1 MNSKLKIKYGMIE
14 FEIESDPE
22 TIEKERKAFLE
33 TLPTITVLANNKIY
47 EENNTEVELID
58 ESKVKYL
65 PAQTKNIT
73 TNLNTFLHEKGFSSD
88 IDKCLA
94 VIYFMNEVENVE
106 SVNNQIIKERMQK
119 AKLIIPKSI
128 SVALNGLTAK
138 GFIQLLEQDGNKG
151 MNYYITQKGIKYIEE
166 YEKKDKKGKSM
177 RKNKTTKKN
186 IANRYSF
193 LTKEMMK
200 LEQYPEFSKLKS
212 SKDKIMLIM
221 YIMKEIDKGEY
232 FTITELEYIIS
243 QIFNDKLSTDTIK
256 GVFKNQSSAKYFD
269 KRNVEDNNK
278 VNEYKMLQSG
288 FNYFTENNINNN
300 SGN

>member
-151 MNYYITQKGIKYIEE
+151 MNYYITQEGIKYIDE

-193 LTKEMMK
+193 LTKEMMN

-269 KRNVEDNNK
+269 KRNVENNNK

>member
-65 PAQTKNIT
+65 PAQTKKIT

-151 MNYYITQKGIKYIEE
+151 MNYYITQEGIKYIEE

-193 LTKEMMK
+193 LTKEMMN

-269 KRNVEDNNK
+269 KRNVVNNNK

>member
-138 GFIQLLEQDGNKG
+138 GFIQLLEQDGNKA
-151 MNYYITQKGIKYIEE
+151 MNYYITQEGIKYIEE

-193 LTKEMMK
+193 LTKEMMN

-269 KRNVEDNNK
+269 KRNVENNNK

>member
-1 MNSKLKIKYGMIE
+1 MIE

-94 VIYFMNEVENVE
+94 VIYFMNEIENVE

-119 AKLIIPKSI
+119 AKMIIPKSI

-151 MNYYITQKGIKYIEE
+151 MNYYITQEGIKYIEE

-193 LTKEMMK
+193 LTKEMMN

-269 KRNVEDNNK
+269 KRNVENNNK

>member
-151 MNYYITQKGIKYIEE
+151 MNYYITQEGIKYIEE

-186 IANRYSF
+186 VANRYSF
-193 LTKEMMK
+193 LTKEMMN

-269 KRNVEDNNK
+269 KRNVENNNK

>member
-94 VIYFMNEVENVE
+94 VIYFMNEVENLE

-151 MNYYITQKGIKYIEE
+151 MNYYITQEGIKYIEE

-193 LTKEMMK
+193 LTKEMMN

-269 KRNVEDNNK
+269 KRNVENNNK

>member
-1 MNSKLKIKYGMIE
+1 MIE

-73 TNLNTFLHEKGFSSD
+73 TNLNIFLHEKGFSSD

-128 SVALNGLTAK
+128 SVALNGLTVK

-151 MNYYITQKGIKYIEE
+151 MNYYITQEGIKYIEE

-193 LTKEMMK
+193 LTKEMMN

-243 QIFNDKLSTDTIK
+243 KIFNDKLSTDTIK

-269 KRNVEDNNK
+269 KRNVENNNK

>member
-151 MNYYITQKGIKYIEE
+151 MNYYITQEGIKYIEE
-166 YEKKDKKGKSM
+166 YEKKDKKGKSI

-193 LTKEMMK
+193 LTKEMMN

-269 KRNVEDNNK
+269 KRNVENNNK

>member
-47 EENNTEVELID
+47 EENNTKVELID

-151 MNYYITQKGIKYIEE
+151 MNYYITQEGIKYIEE

-193 LTKEMMK
+193 LTKEMMN

-269 KRNVEDNNK
+269 KRNVVNNNK

-288 FNYFTENNINNN
+288 FNYFNENNINNN

>member
-1 MNSKLKIKYGMIE
+1 MIE

-65 PAQTKNIT
+65 SAQTKNIT

-94 VIYFMNEVENVE
+94 VIYFINEVENVE

-151 MNYYITQKGIKYIEE
+151 MNYYITQEGIKYIEE

-193 LTKEMMK
+193 LTKEMMN

-269 KRNVEDNNK
+269 KRNVENNNK

-288 FNYFTENNINNN
+288 FNYFTGNNINNN

>member
-94 VIYFMNEVENVE
+94 VIYFMNEIENVE

-119 AKLIIPKSI
+119 AKMIIPKSI

-151 MNYYITQKGIKYIEE
+151 MNYYITQEGIKYIEE

-193 LTKEMMK
+193 LTKEMMN

-269 KRNVEDNNK
+269 KRNVENNNK

>member
-151 MNYYITQKGIKYIEE
+151 MNYYITQEGIKYIEE

-193 LTKEMMK
+193 LTKEMMN

-269 KRNVEDNNK
+269 KRNVENNNK
-278 VNEYKMLQSG
+278 VNEYKMLQGG

>member
-47 EENNTEVELID
+47 EGDNADVELID

-94 VIYFMNEVENVE
+94 VIYFMNEVETVE

-128 SVALNGLTAK
+128 SVALNGLTTK

-151 MNYYITQKGIKYIEE
+151 MNYYTTQEGIKYIEE
-166 YEKKDKKGKSM
+166 YEKKDKKGKSI

-193 LTKEMMK
+193 LTKEMMN

-269 KRNVEDNNK
+269 KRNVENNNK

>member
-47 EENNTEVELID
+47 EGDNTDVELID

-94 VIYFMNEVENVE
+94 VIYFMNEVETVE

-128 SVALNGLTAK
+128 SVALNSLTTK

-151 MNYYITQKGIKYIEE
+151 MNYYITQEGIKYIEE

-186 IANRYSF
+186 IANRYYF
-193 LTKEMMK
+193 LTKEMMN

-269 KRNVEDNNK
+269 KRNVENNNK

>member
-151 MNYYITQKGIKYIEE
+151 MNYYITQEGIKYIEE

-193 LTKEMMK
+193 LTKEMMN

-269 KRNVEDNNK
+269 KRNVENNNK

>member
-47 EENNTEVELID
+47 EENNTKVELID

-94 VIYFMNEVENVE
+94 VIYFMNEVENLE

-151 MNYYITQKGIKYIEE
+151 MNYYITQEGIKYIEE

-193 LTKEMMK
+193 LTKEMMN

-243 QIFNDKLSTDTIK
+243 QIFNEKLSTDTIK

-269 KRNVEDNNK
+269 KRNLENNNK

>member
-1 MNSKLKIKYGMIE
+1 MIE

-151 MNYYITQKGIKYIEE
+151 MNYYITQEGIKYIEE

-193 LTKEMMK
+193 LTKEMMN

-269 KRNVEDNNK
+269 KRNVENNNK

>member
-47 EENNTEVELID
+47 EGDNADVELID

-65 PAQTKNIT
+65 PAQTKNII

-94 VIYFMNEVENVE
+94 VIYFMNEVETVE

-128 SVALNGLTAK
+128 SVALNGLTTK

-151 MNYYITQKGIKYIEE
+151 MNYYITQEGIKYIEE
-166 YEKKDKKGKSM
+166 YEKKDKKGKSI

-193 LTKEMMK
+193 LTKEMMN

-269 KRNVEDNNK
+269 KRNVENNNK

>member
-33 TLPTITVLANNKIY
+33 NLPTITVFANNKIY

-151 MNYYITQKGIKYIEE
+151 MNYYITQEGIKYIDE

-193 LTKEMMK
+193 LTKEMMN

-269 KRNVEDNNK
+269 KRNVENNNK

>member
-128 SVALNGLTAK
+128 SVALNGLTVK

-151 MNYYITQKGIKYIEE
+151 MNYYITQEGIKYIDE

-193 LTKEMMK
+193 LTKEMMN

-269 KRNVEDNNK
+269 KRNVENNNK

>member
-14 FEIESDPE
+14 FEIESDQE

-151 MNYYITQKGIKYIEE
+151 MNYYITQEGIKYIEE

-193 LTKEMMK
+193 LTKEMMN

-269 KRNVEDNNK
+269 KRNVENNNK

>member
-47 EENNTEVELID
+47 EGDNADVELID

-94 VIYFMNEVENVE
+94 VIYFMNEVETVE

-128 SVALNGLTAK
+128 SVALNGLTTK

-151 MNYYITQKGIKYIEE
+151 MNYYITQEGIKYIEE
-166 YEKKDKKGKSM
+166 YEKKDKKGKSI

-193 LTKEMMK
+193 LTKEMMN

-269 KRNVEDNNK
+269 KRNVENNNK

>member
-47 EENNTEVELID
+47 EENNTKVELID

-94 VIYFMNEVENVE
+94 VIYFMNEVENLE

-151 MNYYITQKGIKYIEE
+151 MNYYITQEGIKYIEE

-193 LTKEMMK
+193 LTKEMMN

-269 KRNVEDNNK
+269 KRNLENNNK

>member
-1 MNSKLKIKYGMIE
+1 MIE

-47 EENNTEVELID
+47 EENNTKVELID

-94 VIYFMNEVENVE
+94 VIYFMNEVENLE

-151 MNYYITQKGIKYIEE
+151 MNYYITQEGIKYIEE

-193 LTKEMMK
+193 LTKEMMN

-269 KRNVEDNNK
+269 KRNLENNNK

>member
-73 TNLNTFLHEKGFSSD
+73 TNLNTFLHKKGFSSD

-151 MNYYITQKGIKYIEE
+151 MNYYITQEGIKYIEE

-193 LTKEMMK
+193 LTKEMMN

-269 KRNVEDNNK
+269 KRNVENNNK

>member
-73 TNLNTFLHEKGFSSD
+73 TNLNIFLHEKGFSSD

-128 SVALNGLTAK
+128 SVALNGLTVK

-151 MNYYITQKGIKYIEE
+151 MNYYITQEGIKYIEE

-193 LTKEMMK
+193 LTKEMMN

-243 QIFNDKLSTDTIK
+243 KIFNDKLSTDTIK

-269 KRNVEDNNK
+269 KRNVENNNK

>member
-128 SVALNGLTAK
+128 SVALNGLTVK

-151 MNYYITQKGIKYIEE
+151 MNYYITQEGIKYIEE

-193 LTKEMMK
+193 LTKEMMN

-269 KRNVEDNNK
+269 KRNVENNNK

>member
-151 MNYYITQKGIKYIEE
+151 MNYYITQEGIKYIEE

-193 LTKEMMK
+193 LTKEMMN

-269 KRNVEDNNK
+269 KRNVVNNNK

>member
-1 MNSKLKIKYGMIE
+1 
-14 FEIESDPE
+14 
-22 TIEKERKAFLE
+22 
-33 TLPTITVLANNKIY
+33 
-47 EENNTEVELID
+47 
-58 ESKVKYL
+58 
-65 PAQTKNIT
+65 
-73 TNLNTFLHEKGFSSD
+73 
-88 IDKCLA
+88 
-94 VIYFMNEVENVE
+94 
-106 SVNNQIIKERMQK
+106 MQK

-151 MNYYITQKGIKYIEE
+151 MNYYITQEGIKYIEE
-166 YEKKDKKGKSM
+166 YEKKDKKGKSI

-193 LTKEMMK
+193 LTKEMMN

-269 KRNVEDNNK
+269 KRNVENNNK

>member
-33 TLPTITVLANNKIY
+33 TLPTITVFANNKIY

-151 MNYYITQKGIKYIEE
+151 MNYYITQEGIKYIDE

-193 LTKEMMK
+193 LTKEMMN

-269 KRNVEDNNK
+269 KRNVENNNK

>member
-1 MNSKLKIKYGMIE
+1 MIE

-47 EENNTEVELID
+47 EENNTKVELID

-151 MNYYITQKGIKYIEE
+151 MNYYITQEGIKYIEE

-193 LTKEMMK
+193 LTKEMMN

-269 KRNVEDNNK
+269 KRNVVNNNK

-288 FNYFTENNINNN
+288 FNYFIENNINNN

>member
-1 MNSKLKIKYGMIE
+1 MIE

-128 SVALNGLTAK
+128 SVALNGLTVK

-151 MNYYITQKGIKYIEE
+151 MNYYITQEGIKYIEE

-193 LTKEMMK
+193 LTKEMMN

-269 KRNVEDNNK
+269 KRNVENNNK